1 MLMWFYHNAGFT
13 LHPAR
18 FRRCTCFGERR
29 TFFAQPDAGQ
39 ISPIN
44 KCEALGNTRVVNPA
58 GLTDALQ
65 RNSAKCRA
73 TNQRSEM
80 MKKIILLAI
89 TMAFAVVGT
98 ASAGDAKETWE
109 KSCAKC
115 HGVDGKGQTKM
126 GQKLGVRDYTD
137 AKVQAELKDDVAL
150 KAIKEGLKDKDDKTL
165 MKPAEGLSDDEIKA
179 LVAYVRTFKK

>member
-1 MLMWFYHNAGFT
+1 
-13 LHPAR
+13 
-18 FRRCTCFGERR
+18 
-29 TFFAQPDAGQ
+29 
-39 ISPIN
+39 
-44 KCEALGNTRVVNPA
+44 
-58 GLTDALQ
+58 
-65 RNSAKCRA
+65 
-73 TNQRSEM
+73 

-89 TMAFAVVGT
+89 TMAFAVVVT